1 MAYTEAQKRASMKY
15 QKGLKELKFRIKPE
29 EYERI
34 AEAAKKAETSVRAYC
49 LDAINE
55 KMEKEQ

>member
-34 AEAAKKAETSVRAYC
+34 AEAAKNAETSVRAYC